1 MTASSDESG
10 SMINQYVIK
19 QNNPVSTPGEAGFSL
34 LELAIALVIL
44 SLMMGWLMTPLRVQH
59 SLQKYQQTEQR
70 LQIAQQALLGH
81 AVIHHYLPCPDTDS
95 PPDGWENVL
104 SNQSCVGDEGILP
117 WMQLGLVATDA
128 WGRYFRY
135 RADSTFTH
143 HAQWFSVAAAESA
156 SNVQVLGDTG
166 AATSIPSRPA
176 AIVLS
181 HGENGLGG
189 IQSVSGGQSHAMAA
203 AVHSDEQ
210 ENADGDLTFVDKAQ
224 QQTASA
230 VFDDKLI
237 MLSPKVLIQQMVQA
251 QRLP

>member
-1 MTASSDESG
+1 MHHG
-10 SMINQYVIK
+10 FIK
-19 QNNPVSTPGEAGFSL
+19 LRRRFSIVYMDGFSL

-70 LQIAQQALLGH
+70 LQAAQQALLGH
-81 AVIHHYLPCPDTDS
+81 AVIHHYLPCPDTDI

-104 SNQSCVGDEGILP
+104 SNQSCTNDEGMLP

-128 WGRYFRY
+128 WGRYFLY
-135 RADSTFTH
+135 HVDSTFSH
-143 HAQWFSVAAAESA
+143 HTQWFSVAAAEDA
-156 SNVQVLGDTG
+156 SNIQVVGDSG
-166 AATSIPSRPA
+166 AATSNPSRPA

-189 IQSVSGGQSHAMAA
+189 IQSVSGGQSHAMTAP
-203 AVHSDEQ
+203 VHPDEQ
-210 ENADGDLTFVDKAQ
+210 ENADGDLSFVDKSQ
-224 QQTASA
+224 QQAGNA
-230 VFDDKLI
+230 VFDDRLI

>member
-1 MTASSDESG
+1 MSHPGTVRQK
-10 SMINQYVIK
+10 N
-19 QNNPVSTPGEAGFSL
+19 STSRLYLYGFSL

-70 LQIAQQALLGH
+70 LQMAQQALLGH
-81 AVIHHYLPCPDTDS
+81 AVIHHYLPCPDTDT

-104 SNQSCVGDEGILP
+104 SNQSCASDEGMLP

-135 RADSTFTH
+135 RVDSTFTH

-156 SNVQVLGDTG
+156 SNIQIVGDTG
-166 AATSIPSRPA
+166 AATSMPSRPA

-189 IQSVSGGQSHAMAA
+189 IQSVSGGQSHAMTA
-203 AVHSDEQ
+203 AVHPDEQ

-224 QQTASA
+224 QQTGSA
-230 VFDDKLI
+230 VFDDRLI
-237 MLSPKVLIQQMVQA
+237 MLSPKVLILQMVQA

>member
-1 MTASSDESG
+1 MFDRH
-10 SMINQYVIK
+10 VIK
-19 QNNPVSTPGEAGFSL
+19 QKTLVSQFQEAGFSL

-70 LQIAQQALLGH
+70 LQMAQQALLGH
-81 AVIHHYLPCPDTDS
+81 AVIYHYLPCPDSDI
-95 PPDGWENVL
+95 PPDGWENV
-104 SNQSCVGDEGILP
+104 SANQSCASDEGMLP

-143 HAQWFSVAAAESA
+143 HSQWFSVAAAESA
-156 SNVQVLGDTG
+156 SNVQVVGEAG

-203 AVHSDEQ
+203 AVHPDEQ

-224 QQTASA
+224 QQTANA

>member
-1 MTASSDESG
+1 
-10 SMINQYVIK
+10 MIDQGLIK
-19 QNNPVSTPGEAGFSL
+19 QMNRVSKPYATGFSL

-59 SLQKYQQTEQR
+59 SLQNYQQTEQR
-70 LQIAQQALLGH
+70 LQMAQQSLLGH
-81 AVIHHYLPCPDTDS
+81 AVIHRYLPCPDTDN

-104 SNQSCVGDEGILP
+104 PNQSCASDEGMLP

-143 HAQWFSVAAAESA
+143 HAQWFSITAAENA
-156 SNVQVLGDTG
+156 SNVQVVGEAG
-166 AATSIPSRPA
+166 VVTSLPSRPA

-189 IQSVSGGQSHAMAA
+189 IQSVSGGQSHAMGA
-203 AVHSDEQ
+203 AVHPDEQ
-210 ENADGDLTFVDKAQ
+210 ENTDGDLTFVDKAY
-224 QQTASA
+224 QQTANA
-230 VFDDKLI
+230 VFDDRLI
-237 MLSPKVLIQQMVQA
+237 MLSPKVLIQQMVLA

>member
-1 MTASSDESG
+1 MMT
-10 SMINQYVIK
+10 MIDQCFTKPINRISK
-19 QNNPVSTPGEAGFSL
+19 PLAGFSL
-34 LELAIALVIL
+34 LELTIALAIL
-44 SLMMGWLMTPLRVQH
+44 SLLMGWLMTPLRVQH
-59 SLQKYQQTEQR
+59 SMQKYQQTEQR
-70 LQIAQQALLGH
+70 LEMAQQALLGH
-81 AVIHHYLPCPDTDS
+81 AVIYHYLPCPDTDN
-95 PPDGWENVL
+95 PPDGWENVS
-104 SNQSCVGDEGILP
+104 SNQTCASDEGILP

-156 SNVQVLGDTG
+156 SNIQVVGDTG
-166 AATSIPSRPA
+166 PATSTPSRPA

-189 IQSVSGGQSHAMAA
+189 IQSVSGGQSHAMPAA
-203 AVHSDEQ
+203 LHPDEQ
-210 ENADGDLTFVDKAQ
+210 ENADGDLTFVDKAY
-224 QQTASA
+224 QQTAGA
-230 VFDDKLI
+230 VFDDALI

>member
-1 MTASSDESG
+1 
-10 SMINQYVIK
+10 MIYQAATNLRHKVF
-19 QNNPVSTPGEAGFSL
+19 NPYMHGFSL
-34 LELAIALVIL
+34 LELAIAMVVL

-70 LQIAQQALLGH
+70 LQMAQQALLGH
-81 AVIHHYLPCPDTDS
+81 AVIYHYLPCPDTDS

-104 SNQSCVGDEGILP
+104 PNQSCASDEGMLP

-143 HAQWFSVAAAESA
+143 HAQWFSVTAAEKA
-156 SNVQVLGDTG
+156 SNIQVTGDTG
-166 AATSIPSRPA
+166 SATSVSSNPA

-189 IQSVSGGQSHAMAA
+189 IQSVSGGVSHAMSAP
-203 AVHSDEQ
+203 VHTDEQ
-210 ENADGDLTFVDKAQ
+210 ENADGDLMFVDQAQ
-224 QQTASA
+224 QQTAHA
-230 VFDDKLI
+230 VFDDRLI